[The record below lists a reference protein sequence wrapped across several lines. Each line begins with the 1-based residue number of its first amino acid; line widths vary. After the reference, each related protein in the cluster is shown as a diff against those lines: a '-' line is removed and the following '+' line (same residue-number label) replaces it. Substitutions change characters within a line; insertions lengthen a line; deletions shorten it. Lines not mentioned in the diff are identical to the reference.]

1 MNEIKKEEKKENEDD
16 VLIPKK
22 ENEKE
27 ISLPNKE
34 KEITCSDFFK
44 NSPLILLILKIFLF
58 SEGKLMRIFAQ
69 IGDLYFCILVTN
81 FYVEIVIILLCAV

>member
-58 SEGKLMRIFAQ
+58 
-69 IGDLYFCILVTN
+69 
-81 FYVEIVIILLCAV
+81 